1 MPEKKD
7 APTSAHTVYI
17 NFNFGGRYRQ
27 SVRERRGPFSALI
40 EAIYLI
46 LPRSYFF
53 SPDTSSSSFYFM
65 VGLIKKELD
74 IHSEK
79 ILLSCPLVDIGIAF
93 QLDFLTSLKQ
103 QHDLKFLDDNDL
115 SGLE

>member
-1 MPEKKD
+1 
-7 APTSAHTVYI
+7 
-17 NFNFGGRYRQ
+17 
-27 SVRERRGPFSALI
+27 
-40 EAIYLI
+40 
-46 LPRSYFF
+46 
-53 SPDTSSSSFYFM
+53 M